1 MYVSISKVWL
11 CVFTGVSTS
20 FSRCYTRAKL
30 NLVGWGCPRVDW
42 KVYNNHIIQRKQE
55 DGVAPTLSI

>member
-42 KVYNNHIIQRKQE
+42 KSTIIIQYRE
-55 DGVAPTLSI
+55 NRRVG